1 MVELR
6 MDRAPWWEESP
17 DKLEELRLAL
27 MEHAPR
33 LRLSANAGEL
43 IARGTYVLM
52 SDGEALDTYAI
63 EIQYDRKDPTAEPK
77 VREIGNAIEPL
88 RNNHINPED
97 KTCCVGVYGEWE
109 ALTGDTSFAGFL
121 SGPVRNYFISQTI
134 YRRTGKW
141 IFDQR
146 EHGIRGMVDA
156 YGELLRDP
164 VPTEERVGK
173 TLSFL
178 MLPSHKGHWICPC
191 GTGKRYRDCCRKR
204 LSPRPLTQELAGKL
218 FFVLQKELAKI
229 WRKEAVDR
237 LSYCKQ

>member
-1 MVELR
+1 MVELKMGR
-6 MDRAPWWEESP
+6 PAWWEVSP
-17 DKLEELRLAL
+17 EKLEELKLAL

-33 LRLSANAGEL
+33 LRLSANAEML
-43 IARGTYVLM
+43 TARGTYVLV
-52 SDGEALDTYAI
+52 SDGETLDTYAI
-63 EIQYDRKDPTAEPK
+63 EIQYDRQDPTAEPK

-121 SGPVRNYFISQTI
+121 SGPMHNFFISQTI

-146 EHGIRGMVDA
+146 DHGIKGMVDA
-156 YGELLRDP
+156 YGELLNDP
-164 VPTEERVGK
+164 APTEERVGK

-178 MLPSHKGHWICPC
+178 MLPSHKGHWTCPC
-191 GTGKRYRDCCRKR
+191 GTGKRYRDCCRSR
-204 LSPRPLTQELAGKL
+204 LSPSPLPREIAGKL
-218 FFVLQKELAKI
+218 LLRLQNEAVKI
-229 WRKEAVDR
+229 WGPKAVER
-237 LSYCKQ
+237 LVYSKH